1 MNNRIAIRYT
11 VLLIKNLSKEIY
23 DAIRL
28 TQNLE
33 NIVA

>member
-1 MNNRIAIRYT
+1 